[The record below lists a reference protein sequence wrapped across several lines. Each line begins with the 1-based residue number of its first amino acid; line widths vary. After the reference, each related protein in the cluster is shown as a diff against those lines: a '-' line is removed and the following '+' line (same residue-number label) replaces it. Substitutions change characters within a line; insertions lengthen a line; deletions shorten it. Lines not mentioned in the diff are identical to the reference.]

1 MCLWI
6 FKTSTFVSVSISVMI
21 PVDRIG
27 WNAWNWFDA
36 LSYMRVFVVFVC
48 LSFDVSFENI
58 LHIWRRHY
66 CVKGPQYLFGC
77 SALKSFEQRWIFF
90 VHIHRFL

>member
-36 LSYMRVFVVFVC
+36 LSYIVRVFVVFVY
-48 LSFDVSFENI
+48 LSFDVPFENI
-58 LHIWRRHY
+58 LHIWRRH
-66 CVKGPQYLFGC
+66 
-77 SALKSFEQRWIFF
+77 
-90 VHIHRFL
+90 

>member
-1 MCLWI
+1 M
-6 FKTSTFVSVSISVMI
+6 SVSISVMI
-21 PVDRIG
+21 PVDRVG

-66 CVKGPQYLFGC
+66 CVTEPQYLFG
-77 SALKSFEQRWIFF
+77 
-90 VHIHRFL
+90 